1 MAKKIKTPEEKQKT
15 FLKVRRITAWVGIII
30 LAGLYLSTIIFALI
44 GTETSRT
51 LLKSSILSTFVLPV
65 LMYGYILM
73 YRVLNGLGKEYND
86 GKEHDNGQEHDNDKK
101 NP

>member
-1 MAKKIKTPEEKQKT
+1 MANKIKSPEEKQKT

-30 LAGLYLSTIIFALI
+30 LAGLYASTIILALI

-51 LLKSSILSTFVLPV
+51 LLKFSILSTFVLPV

-73 YRVLNGLGKEYND
+73 YRVLKGRGEDHNNT
-86 GKEHDNGQEHDNDKK
+86 QDK
-101 NP
+101 

>member
-1 MAKKIKTPEEKQKT
+1 MANKIKSPEEKQKT

-30 LAGLYLSTIIFALI
+30 LAGLYASTIILALI

-51 LLKSSILSTFVLPV
+51 LLKFSILSTFVLPV

-73 YRVLNGLGKEYND
+73 YRVLKGRDEDHNNTK
-86 GKEHDNGQEHDNDKK
+86 HDK
-101 NP
+101 